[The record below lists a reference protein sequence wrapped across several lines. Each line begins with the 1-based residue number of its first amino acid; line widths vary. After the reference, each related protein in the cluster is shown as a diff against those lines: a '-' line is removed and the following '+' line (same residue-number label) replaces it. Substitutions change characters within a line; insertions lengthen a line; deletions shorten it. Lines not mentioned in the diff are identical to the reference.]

1 MGTAGTG
8 KFRLSSRLWTL
19 VIPLVLLLVISVC
32 WNLRQSQLIANE
44 REQSRAVLQSKEAA
58 RARREVE
65 EAEAQSKKKA
75 KWAASDARLQELYR
89 EIDSLSRLNERVL
102 TRPQARPKK
111 TMTIDSP
118 AETLSAP

>member
-19 VIPLVLLLVISVC
+19 VIPLVSLLAISVC

-44 REQSRAVLQSKEAA
+44 RERSLAVLKSKEAA
-58 RARREVE
+58 RARKEAE
-65 EAEAQSKKKA
+65 EAEAQTKRKA

-89 EIDSLSRLNERVL
+89 EIDSLSHINEQVL
-102 TRPQARPKK
+102 TRPLASPKK
-111 TMTIDSP
+111 TVTINNP

>member
-1 MGTAGTG
+1 
-8 KFRLSSRLWTL
+8 
-19 VIPLVLLLVISVC
+19 LVLLLVISMC

-44 REQSRAVLQSKEAA
+44 RERSQAVRQSKETT
-58 RARREVE
+58 RARREAE
-65 EAEAQSKKKA
+65 EAEAQTKRKA

-102 TRPQARPKK
+102 TRPQARAKK